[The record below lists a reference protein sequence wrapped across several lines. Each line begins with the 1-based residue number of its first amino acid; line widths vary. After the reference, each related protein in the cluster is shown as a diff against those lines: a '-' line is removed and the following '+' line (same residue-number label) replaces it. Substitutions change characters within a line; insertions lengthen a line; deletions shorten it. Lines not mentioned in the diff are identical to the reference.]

1 MKSGAVVR
9 EILWEIEKSVAK
21 TKSDEV
27 SAVSINILNFFPLF
41 KSGAVVREILW
52 EIEKSV
58 AKTKSDEVS
67 AVSINILNFFP
78 LF

>member
-27 SAVSINILNFFPLF
+27 PAVSTNSQGPEVIKLF
-41 KSGAVVREILW
+41 SCSTQL
-52 EIEKSV
+52 S
-58 AKTKSDEVS
+58 
-67 AVSINILNFFP
+67 N
-78 LF
+78 

>member
-27 SAVSINILNFFPLF
+27 SAVSINILNLFPLF
-41 KSGAVVREILW
+41 
-52 EIEKSV
+52 
-58 AKTKSDEVS
+58 
-67 AVSINILNFFP
+67 
-78 LF
+78 